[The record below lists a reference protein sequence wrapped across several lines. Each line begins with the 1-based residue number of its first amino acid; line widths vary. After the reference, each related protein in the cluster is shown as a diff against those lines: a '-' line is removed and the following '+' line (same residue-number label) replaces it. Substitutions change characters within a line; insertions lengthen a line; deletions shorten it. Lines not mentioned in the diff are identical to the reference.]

1 MPACQRVPQRRSMP
15 REAELQAQARR
26 LVRRPGRR
34 VEWRP
39 AGFSACAAGCACIA
53 EGACVRAALSC
64 ACMVLLPAS
73 TRAARRR
80 VRIAIGFIFMVTV
93 VIVTIVVTINIV
105 VAVVII
111 ISIDGCGE
119 YASSPAFRLPVFV
132 MGGGGDGGGRKTGY
146 PLYELQGEFGL
157 SLLSLQFSIDYFHSF
172 LSFGLFFLSFSS
184 QKLLQL
190 FRVSAG
196 VPHEGETCPLDYH
209 CCISRLSSSSVRVRP
224 WASCWAAVSMSS
236 RSRVAGRV

>member
-39 AGFSACAAGCACIA
+39 AGFSACAAGCACVA
-53 EGACVRAALSC
+53 DCACVRAALSC
-64 ACMVLLPAS
+64 ACMALLPAS

-93 VIVTIVVTINIV
+93 VIVTINIV

-111 ISIDGCGE
+111 ISIDSCGE

-132 MGGGGDGGGRKTGY
+132 MAVEVMAGDGKRCGRYFFRGASGMQIQLPCQLRCH
-146 PLYELQGEFGL
+146 PLY
-157 SLLSLQFSIDYFHSF
+157 
-172 LSFGLFFLSFSS
+172 
-184 QKLLQL
+184 KL
-190 FRVSAG
+190 
-196 VPHEGETCPLDYH
+196 
-209 CCISRLSSSSVRVRP
+209 
-224 WASCWAAVSMSS
+224 
-236 RSRVAGRV
+236 